1 MTAQP
6 TPAVQ
11 IRRRAHLL
19 AAEGL
24 SAALNMWELDLYY
37 PEQADQDQLEF
48 ELLEIIAKLR
58 KQGGD
63 YR

>member
-1 MTAQP
+1 MSAEQ
-6 TPAVQ
+6 TPAAQ

-24 SAALNMWELDLYY
+24 SSALNMWELDLYY
-37 PEQADQDQLEF
+37 AEPADREQLEF

-63 YR
+63 HR